1 MSTQKSQIPIGVT
14 SVERQMYGL
23 CVTSEEYAS
32 ESKSESAQSRE
43 CLSQHQHRVARDVE
57 DDRQAGKMSRT
68 ANGSHSAAAS
78 VEEYIEILSA
88 EQHVDLDK
96 LRDYA
101 RHGCQPQVRGEVW
114 LYLLGVLSDDK
125 SQEMTSVR
133 SKYLEYEQLDKHHP
147 ALEKRIRGECAR
159 YYQRRLVRRTPLSRG
174 LARSAQ
180 RIPHRPSSQATSG
193 IYSMPWQE
201 NHHPYHVSHELQ
213 LASGSS
219 EPSASRDS
227 ALSSATGTRE
237 RGPNRIDGALAN
249 ARVGIM
255 GGIGSSGMLGSHEDE
270 DPVAAAGEELKR
282 FSAAVGSVVC
292 AHLNRWD
299 HDSGRRT
306 ERKDSVILPP
316 FKTVHSDSG
325 SDHSSSGSEGDDP
338 HELRQASTS
347 RLSSWPPFEASSS
360 QQESAERTAT
370 TSQSS
375 SSTNFGMHEHETA
388 PLSASPSQE
397 SQGASSAHLEA
408 RNDHSGMASNA
419 NLTSTMRPGASL
431 PREYE
436 WAHSG
441 PAIAVNST
449 TAFDGVSRGQS
460 VSSVVAAD
468 HFRHRSSLGDGA
480 PEAAT
485 EGVASVSP
493 QAREGTTTAPRAT
506 FEGFSPDLIFLCAPF
521 VKCVRVE
528 AGMFFAFD
536 KLMSMIDKY
545 NARNPLPAQVSG
557 FLTLFRTTLPDLY
570 AYFEE
575 EEVDVVAFAT
585 SWLRHLLAGEMQMDD
600 LLRLWDTYFA
610 IPDPLDLHL
619 FVCIAILTN
628 CKDALEE
635 LDQSEAKSML
645 YSLPQLD
652 VDRIL
657 QEARNIQ
664 VSVRQSQAESL

>member
-1 MSTQKSQIPIGVT
+1 
-14 SVERQMYGL
+14 
-23 CVTSEEYAS
+23 
-32 ESKSESAQSRE
+32 
-43 CLSQHQHRVARDVE
+43 
-57 DDRQAGKMSRT
+57 MSRT

-159 YYQRRLVRRTPLSRG
+159 YYQRRL
-174 LARSAQ
+174 
-180 RIPHRPSSQATSG
+180 ATSA

-201 NHHPYHVSHELQ
+201 NHHPYH
-213 LASGSS
+213 ASQFASS
-219 EPSASRDS
+219 SNEPSASRDS

-270 DPVAAAGEELKR
+270 DPVAAAAEELKR

-299 HDSGRRT
+299 HNSGRHT
-306 ERKDSVILPP
+306 ERKDSVILAP
-316 FKTVHSDSG
+316 FKTVDSDSG
-325 SDHSSSGSEGDDP
+325 SDHSSFGSKGDGP

-347 RLSSWPPFEASSS
+347 RLSSWPSFQASSS
-360 QQESAERTAT
+360 QQESAERTASN
-370 TSQSS
+370 SQSS
-375 SSTNFGMHEHETA
+375 SSTNFAMHEHETA

-408 RNDHSGMASNA
+408 RNDHSGTASDV
-419 NLTSTMRPGASL
+419 TSTMRPGASL

-449 TAFDGVSRGQS
+449 TAFDGVSSGQS

-468 HFRHRSSLGDGA
+468 HFRHRSSLSDGA
-480 PEAAT
+480 PEAAI
-485 EGVASVSP
+485 EGAASVSP

-506 FEGFSPDLIFLCAPF
+506 FEGFSPDLVFLCAPF